1 MKDAAKKFRKTCEK
15 CNKPFSAASEEETL
29 CRECRMREDFA
40 KRRAEDEAMKEARM
54 KGGEAFETRTCVD
67 CGTEFIITNREHDF
81 LEKRGYSMPTRCPD
95 CRRLHRDFVK
105 KGLDNIGLESTCAE
119 CGKPLQFTNRELYW
133 YASHNYKLPTRCKD
147 CRVKRNEH
155 FAKVAARREK
165 TAAEEQTKT
174 VVQAPAETTAVA
186 ETTPIAEPAAP
197 VVETP
202 AAPDVNV
209 PDVPAAEV
217 KEEQGVPM
225 LSGDMSAKPAPVPA
239 EKSKDE
245 TV

>member
-105 KGLDNIGLESTCAE
+105 KGLDNIGLR
-119 CGKPLQFTNRELYW
+119 K
-133 YASHNYKLPTRCKD
+133 
-147 CRVKRNEH
+147 
-155 FAKVAARREK
+155 
-165 TAAEEQTKT
+165 
-174 VVQAPAETTAVA
+174 APAVH
-186 ETTPIAEPAAP
+186 EP
-197 VVETP
+197 
-202 AAPDVNV
+202 
-209 PDVPAAEV
+209 
-217 KEEQGVPM
+217 
-225 LSGDMSAKPAPVPA
+225 
-239 EKSKDE
+239 
-245 TV
+245 

>member
-81 LEKRGYSMPTRCPD
+81 LDKRGYSMPTRCPD

-155 FAKVAARREK
+155 FAKVCGGTRPSM
-165 TAAEEQTKT
+165 
-174 VVQAPAETTAVA
+174 VVTF
-186 ETTPIAEPAAP
+186 
-197 VVETP
+197 
-202 AAPDVNV
+202 D
-209 PDVPAAEV
+209 
-217 KEEQGVPM
+217 G
-225 LSGDMSAKPAPVPA
+225 
-239 EKSKDE
+239 SKHKFRCE
-245 TV
+245 